1 MKLYKCDL
9 CKKTY
14 VGKPKVETL
23 GVAGH
28 GGILLPEYLHSN
40 EFCSP
45 EHNLMYILT
54 GYRATGL
61 QRLIGDFYLLKAYIL
76 YFIKRTKRLF
86 A

>member
-1 MKLYKCDL
+1 VKLYKCDL

-45 EHNLMYILT
+45 ICFWAWCMKNNPFKDT
-54 GYRATGL
+54 
-61 QRLIGDFYLLKAYIL
+61 DFNVIIYEDKPIEVE
-76 YFIKRTKRLF
+76 F